1 MNLKTGHCNL
11 SSQSSKKKKRMKKSE
26 DSLRDLWD
34 AIKRTLDGGPMR
46 QILHQKE
53 KEEKKGQKAY
63 SNK

>member
-1 MNLKTGHCNL
+1 
-11 SSQSSKKKKRMKKSE
+11 MKKSE

-34 AIKRTLDGGPMR
+34 TIKRTLDGGPMM

-53 KEEKKGQKAY
+53 KEERKGQKAY